1 MGEWEGPQGLMASV
15 IYIYIYTMVDN
26 LTGGT
31 IGGGGGGSVAVNI
44 IGSVINSM
52 GTSKTVI
59 SGLVY
64 SLEDSAEAL

>member
-15 IYIYIYTMVDN
+15 IYIYVYTMVDN
-26 LTGGT
+26 LTGGA
-31 IGGGGGGSVAVNI
+31 IDGGGGSVAVNI

>member
-1 MGEWEGPQGLMASV
+1 
-15 IYIYIYTMVDN
+15 MVDN
-26 LTGGT
+26 LTGGA
-31 IGGGGGGSVAVNI
+31 IDGGWGGSVAVNI

-64 SLEDSAEAL
+64 SLEDSAETL